1 MSTDLV
7 SSCFYRHSISNFKD
21 FTVCMNTGNA
31 LWFLGQQWSK
41 GR

>member
-1 MSTDLV
+1 MTTFYINMST
-7 SSCFYRHSISNFKD
+7 
-21 FTVCMNTGNA
+21 A